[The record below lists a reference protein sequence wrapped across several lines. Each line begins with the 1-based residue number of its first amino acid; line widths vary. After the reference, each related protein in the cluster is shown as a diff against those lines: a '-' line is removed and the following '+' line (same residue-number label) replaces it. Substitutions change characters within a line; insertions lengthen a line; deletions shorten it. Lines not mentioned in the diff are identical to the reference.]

1 MPKPKLEDL
10 RKEIERLNTALALV
24 QDVNIQVQNE
34 NKSLKERIRK
44 TAEFKKTIMNALLDM
59 NDEFIN

>member
-1 MPKPKLEDL
+1 MPKQKLEDL

-44 TAEFKKTIMNALLDM
+44 TAEFKKTIINALLDM